1 MKEVRRFSRRSL
13 LGATAVGSAGLVLAA
28 CGQVQMT
35 GEPMEQAEDAPKEEA
50 EQPQMV
56 EHAPVIALLISQ
68 RESTIARTA
77 ATLEQFDLDHPEV
90 DVAWKLGYPP
100 RELPPLLAAGSPPD
114 VCWWG
119 VAPHQVADLVR
130 DHRPILKAH
139 GIDISEFVEP
149 VVKGNTWQGKL
160 LGVPY
165 GLNTTSLFYNKQHF
179 DTAGLNYPTDDTT
192 WEQVLDDAEKLTAS
206 LNQGQEKN
214 TAWGISTSSYIPQY
228 LPFVYAGMLDEDGE
242 LAADREIA
250 LQMVLM
256 IKDAWVRRQAA
267 PGPNNDDI
275 DLSGFAINA
284 FGNQQ
289 LSQVIFGTWG
299 IVPSRDQAEL
309 KFDSFEPPY
318 LQIGGGRTRG
328 AFMGQE
334 EHFVLES
341 STNPDAETL
350 VVLVC
355 EAELSAVDGQSRRR
369 HSGSYSFAACLR
381 PAGRRSTPSQPVVV
395 RPQRGLCHAVL
406 AAPGVQ
412 KFHGCPQYA
421 SEAALPGGGPVDVG
435 RGGRKR
441 VRGARA
447 GYCGL
452 EGGKRLSRV
461 RSTFAHRSSSET
473 GEGLSARTS
482 RKLIEEGGTGALPPS
497 SALDRLGRS
506 RHAGGGIRKLLR
518 RNRTRETARL
528 KVMKHLLCAQIVRQA
543 GRADTGRAVSQD
555 HDAVAALAHGE
566 DAVVAVRHAV
576 VGGKAGVEEVADL
589 DGSAQAVQLL
599 AGRDHVVLFCGPDG
613 AVNRALRVVLLPE
626 RQPLLAVVGFEVR
639 PLSFTLREVG
649 RRPVC
654 HGLWRRCQLA
664 ITRVT

>member
-1 MKEVRRFSRRSL
+1 MKNVHRLSRRSL
-13 LGATAVGSAGLVLAA
+13 LGTSLAVGSAGLVLAA
-28 CGQVQMT
+28 CGQVQTT
-35 GEPMEQAEDAPKEEA
+35 GAPMEQAADAPKEEA
-50 EQPQMV
+50 SQPTVV
-56 EHAPVIALLISQ
+56 EHAPVVALLISQ

-77 ATLEQFDLDHPEV
+77 ATLELFDQDHPEV

-100 RELPPLLAAGSPPD
+100 GELPPLLAAGSPPD
-114 VCWWG
+114 VSWWG
-119 VAPHQVADLVR
+119 VAPHQVADIVR

-149 VVKGNTWQGKL
+149 VVTGNTWQGKL

-192 WEQVLDDAEKLTAS
+192 WEQVLEDAEKLTAS

-256 IKDAWVRRQAA
+256 IKDAWTRRQAA

-275 DLSGFAINA
+275 DLSGFAINS

-350 VVLVC
+350 VVWFAKPNFQQWMGNRGDAIPVHIPSQHAFGPP
-355 EAELSAVDGQSRRR
+355 EDDPRPANQLSFARSAGYATPFWPHPAYRNFTGALNTHLRPHFREEDNLTSEEAVDN
-369 HSGSYSFAACLR
+369 SFAA
-381 PAGRRSTPSQPVVV
+381 
-395 RPQRGLCHAVL
+395 
-406 AAPGVQ
+406 
-412 KFHGCPQYA
+412 
-421 SEAALPGGGPVDVG
+421 
-435 RGGRKR
+435 
-441 VRGARA
+441 
-447 GYCGL
+447 L
-452 EGGKRLSRV
+452 E
-461 RSTFAHRSSSET
+461 
-473 GEGLSARTS
+473 
-482 RKLIEEGGTGALPPS
+482 
-497 SALDRLGRS
+497 
-506 RHAGGGIRKLLR
+506 
-518 RNRTRETARL
+518 
-528 KVMKHLLCAQIVRQA
+528 
-543 GRADTGRAVSQD
+543 
-555 HDAVAALAHGE
+555 
-566 DAVVAVRHAV
+566 
-576 VGGKAGVEEVADL
+576 
-589 DGSAQAVQLL
+589 
-599 AGRDHVVLFCGPDG
+599 
-613 AVNRALRVVLLPE
+613 
-626 RQPLLAVVGFEVR
+626 
-639 PLSFTLREVG
+639 
-649 RRPVC
+649 
-654 HGLWRRCQLA
+654 LA
-664 ITRVT
+664 ISDWKAENQ